1 MSRHFVWQ
9 YIASSVMA
17 IMKSLFGNLQ
27 FVFIKK
33 FFQLLW
39 ENSANRVL
47 LVMDILGLII
57 ALFPTINIKPWIILS
72 VNILV
77 LVTTSV
83 FILTKRN
90 YRILTTPKAIL
101 LEHSNHINA
110 LAISP
115 NEKYLASCGGD
126 NFAILWDIKTNT
138 PLMRIQHESWVG
150 NIAFSPDN
158 VFLYTLTGK
167 NGTINQWDIVEKKF
181 IFSKSWHK
189 DQTRDLA
196 ISKSGKRAAISCKD
210 GTFSYFDPTD
220 KNFYSMPFKIT
231 DVELRKICISRS
243 DFIATANTKGEL
255 FLIDFNNPESGS
267 CKLIYQDDNN
277 EMIRG
282 LDFNS
287 KGTTLAFTDSGGNLK
302 IMNLESDMIFSVKAH
317 NGHAIAVTFSPNDQF
332 VTTGGQDNVICI
344 WELKNNSIVKSFEIH
359 GHSDD
364 VTSLV
369 FDNNLSLYSASRDST
384 IKIWDLAG
392 LY

>member
-1 MSRHFVWQ
+1 
-9 YIASSVMA
+9 
-17 IMKSLFGNLQ
+17 MKSLCGNLQ
-27 FVFIKK
+27 LVFIKK

-90 YRILTTPKAIL
+90 YRILTRPKAIL
-101 LEHSNHINA
+101 LEHSYHINA

-158 VFLYTLTGK
+158 KFLYTLTGK
-167 NGTINQWDIVEKKF
+167 NGIINQWDLVEKKLVL
-181 IFSKSWHK
+181 SKTWHK
-189 DQTRDLA
+189 DQTRGLA
-196 ISKSGKRAAISCKD
+196 ISKSGKRAAISCND
-210 GTFSYFDPTD
+210 GTVIIFDPTEKD
-220 KNFYSMPFKIT
+220 FYSMPFRIT
-231 DVELRKICISRS
+231 DVELRKICISS
-243 DFIATANTKGEL
+243 SYIIATASNKGEI
-255 FLIDFNNPESGS
+255 FLIDINNSKNYPCE
-267 CKLIYQDDNN
+267 LIYQDDNN

-282 LDFNS
+282 LSFNS

-302 IMNLESDMIFSVKAH
+302 IMNLQSTKIFSVKAH

-332 VTTGGQDNVICI
+332 VATGGQDNIICV
-344 WELKNNSIVKSFEIH
+344 WELKKDRIVKSFEIH

-369 FDNNLSLYSASRDST
+369 FDNILRLYSASRDST
-384 IKIWDLAG
+384 IKIWDLSG